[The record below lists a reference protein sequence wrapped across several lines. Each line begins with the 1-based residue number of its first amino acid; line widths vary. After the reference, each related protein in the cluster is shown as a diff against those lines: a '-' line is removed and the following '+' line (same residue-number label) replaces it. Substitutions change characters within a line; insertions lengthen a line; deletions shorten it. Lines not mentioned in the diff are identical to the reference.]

1 MLQHVC
7 LVPVRPSLPPPLP
20 AGCRGIRH
28 WDSVNPSNSYLVCG
42 PLWGQ
47 DSLVDPAGGVLQM
60 PHYRCVAGMACI
72 NDDDGLLAASS
83 NASSTVY
90 PFRYVE
96 W

>member
-1 MLQHVC
+1 MKLASQRLGQSRQKVFLLFETC
-7 LVPVRPSLPPPLP
+7 LLIEEFGHPSPRSVP

-60 PHYRCVAGMACI
+60 PHYRWGVGMACI
-72 NDDDGLLAASS
+72 DDD
-83 NASSTVY
+83 V
-90 PFRYVE
+90 VC
-96 W
+96 